1 MLEFQ
6 FNGYNLD
13 LEKLEKGINVFIK
26 NQKMT
31 KKNTKVYLNANDK
44 MAYFVEKKGTKKRE
58 EKMNFDSLMA
68 LEPVIEVRKRVAD
81 KKEL

>member
-13 LEKLEKGINVFIK
+13 LEKLEKGINIFIK

-44 MAYFVEKKGTKKRE
+44 MAYFVEEKGTKKRE

>member
-13 LEKLEKGINVFIK
+13 LEKLEKGINIFIK

-44 MAYFVEKKGTKKRE
+44 MAYFVEEKGTKKRE

-68 LEPVIEVRKRVAD
+68 LEPVIEVRKRVDD

>member
-13 LEKLEKGINVFIK
+13 LEKLEKGINIFIK

-44 MAYFVEKKGTKKRE
+44 MAYFVEEKGTKKRE

-68 LEPVIEVRKRVAD
+68 LEPVIEVRKKVAD

>member
-44 MAYFVEKKGTKKRE
+44 MAYFVEEKGTKKRE

>member
-44 MAYFVEKKGTKKRE
+44 MAYFVEEKGTKKRE

-68 LEPVIEVRKRVAD
+68 LEPVIEVRKRVTD

>member
-13 LEKLEKGINVFIK
+13 LEKLEKGINIFIK

-44 MAYFVEKKGTKKRE
+44 MVYFVEEKGTKKRE
-58 EKMNFDSLMA
+58 EKMNFDSLMT
-68 LEPVIEVRKRVAD
+68 LEPVTEVRKGVAG

>member
-13 LEKLEKGINVFIK
+13 LEKLEKGINIFIK

-31 KKNTKVYLNANDK
+31 KKTQRYILTQMTKWHILLK
-44 MAYFVEKKGTKKRE
+44 
-58 EKMNFDSLMA
+58 
-68 LEPVIEVRKRVAD
+68 
-81 KKEL
+81 KKEQKNVKKK

>member
-13 LEKLEKGINVFIK
+13 LEKLEKGINIFIK

-44 MAYFVEKKGTKKRE
+44 MGYFVEEKGTKKRE
-58 EKMNFDSLMA
+58 EKMNFDSLMT
-68 LEPVIEVRKRVAD
+68 LEPVTEVRKGVAD

>member
-13 LEKLEKGINVFIK
+13 LEKLEKGINTFIK

-44 MAYFVEKKGTKKRE
+44 MAYFVEEKGTKKRE
-58 EKMNFDSLMA
+58 EKMNFDSLMT
-68 LEPVIEVRKRVAD
+68 LEPVTEVRKGTTS